1 MHFDIEQI
9 LSQMTLEE
17 KAQFCSGQDFW
28 YSQAIPRLGIPP
40 VMMCDGPNGLRKQL
54 GEGDHL
60 GINESIETVCYPTS
74 SAMAS
79 SFDVNL
85 MERWGHLLGQEC
97 QAEHVGMLLG
107 PGINMKRSPLCG
119 RNFEYMSEDP
129 YHAGKMAAAYV
140 RGLQSEGV
148 YACVKHFAA
157 NNQEHMRMSGSS
169 HLDERTLHEIY
180 FPAFEAAVKEGGAK
194 SVMCA
199 YNGINGTF
207 CSENKM
213 LLTDVL
219 REKWGFD
226 GFVVTDWGASK
237 DRAKGLQAGVDLEM
251 PGSTTGKAEPILE
264 AIAEGS
270 LSEETLDAAV
280 RNLLQFVKFHLE
292 QKQENGCFN
301 RELAYK
307 EATAFAKESAVLL
320 KNDHILP
327 LNRQQKIAVIGA
339 FAKKPRYQG
348 AGSSHVNSSK
358 VSAALE
364 HLDGISYTYCQG
376 YEVHSDGVQQDL
388 IDEAVSAAVNAEVA
402 VIFAGLPEAYET
414 EGADRDHM
422 AMPTN
427 QNALIEAV
435 AAAQPNTVVVLH
447 TGSCVEMPWLNMVK
461 GVLCMY
467 LGGCGVGEATVSLLF
482 GDHSPSGHL
491 AETWPVQVEDNP
503 SYLNF
508 PGEKGQ
514 VEYHEGI
521 YIGYRYYD
529 KKNMQVLFP
538 FGHGLSYT
546 HFAYSDLK
554 LSADRITDSDTLTV
568 TCKVKNIGTVAAK
581 AVPQLYVGCEKSE
594 VRRPIRQLQGF
605 TKIQL
610 KPGEEKEVCFRLS
623 MRDFAYYEVKIH
635 DWFVES
641 GAYTIEIGDSSRDIR
656 LSTSVQMQSFMEL
669 PFTYT
674 ANSTFGDL
682 LRTARGREVFGQI
695 TRLIAQ
701 RKGQTQ
707 TDNNAL
713 GEGSERMANAMFLG
727 MPIGAAHTYGMISA
741 QQLHQMLQ
749 TLNP

>member
-1 MHFDIEQI
+1 MHFDVEEI

-74 SAMAS
+74 SAMVS
-79 SFDVNL
+79 SFDESL

-97 QAEHVGMLLG
+97 QTENVGMLLG

-219 REKWGFD
+219 REKWGFN

-264 AIAEGS
+264 AIKDGS
-270 LSEETLDAAV
+270 LSEDTLDAAV

-292 QKQENGCFN
+292 HKHNGVAFD
-301 RELAYK
+301 REYARR
-307 EATAFAKESAVLL
+307 EATSFAKESAVLL

-339 FAKKPRYQG
+339 FAEKPRYQG
-348 AGSSHVNSSK
+348 AGSSHVNSPE

-364 HLDGISYTYCQG
+364 HLDGSDYTYCQG
-376 YEVHSDGVQQDL
+376 YEVHSDGVQQAL

-422 AMPTN
+422 AMPAN

-482 GDHSPSGHL
+482 GDYSPSGHL

-546 HFAYSDLK
+546 HFAYNDLK
-554 LSADRITDSDTLTV
+554 LSADHITDSDTLTV

-605 TKIQL
+605 TKIYL
-610 KPGEEKEVCFRLS
+610 EPSEEKEVCFRLS

-656 LSTSVQMQSFMEL
+656 LRTSVQMQSFMEL

-682 LRTARGREVFGQI
+682 LRTTRGREVFGQI

-701 RKGQTQ
+701 RKGQSQ
-707 TDNNAL
+707 TDNSAL
-713 GEGSERMANAMFLG
+713 GEGSQRMENAMFLG

>member
-79 SFDVNL
+79 SFDENL

-264 AIAEGS
+264 AIKDGS

-327 LNRQQKIAVIGA
+327 LNRQQKIAVIGP

-348 AGSSHVNSSK
+348 AGSSHVNAPR

-364 HLDGISYTYCQG
+364 HLEGIDYIYCQG

-554 LSADRITDSDTLTV
+554 LSSDRITDSDTLTV

-656 LSTSVQMQSFMEL
+656 LSASVQMQSFMEL

-713 GEGSERMANAMFLG
+713 GEGSQRMENAMFLG